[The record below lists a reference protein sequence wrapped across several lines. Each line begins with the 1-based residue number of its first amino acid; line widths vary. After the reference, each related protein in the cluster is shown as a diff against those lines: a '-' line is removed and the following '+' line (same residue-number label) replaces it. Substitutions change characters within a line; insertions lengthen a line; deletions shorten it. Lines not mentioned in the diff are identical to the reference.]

1 MDGKRFDTI
10 FEDFIYKLL
19 LTKTQKERI
28 DNAITAAEREFG
40 DKDEVALQG
49 SFATGTTVKPL
60 SESMSQDGIAGEYD
74 VVIATKSIEK
84 RENLAKE
91 LTLPMSQ
98 LVCIFTLITSPFKR
112 KTA

>member
-40 DKDEVALQG
+40 DKDEVAL
-49 SFATGTTVKPL
+49 
-60 SESMSQDGIAGEYD
+60 
-74 VVIATKSIEK
+74 
-84 RENLAKE
+84 
-91 LTLPMSQ
+91 
-98 LVCIFTLITSPFKR
+98 
-112 KTA
+112 